1 MNLTIDIMR
10 EDWADT
16 HVPLPS
22 YASAGAAGAD
32 LRANLSEED
41 RAEGMMLDPWERKVV
56 PTGLRVA
63 IPEGYEMQIRPRS
76 GLAVTH
82 GVTVANAPGTIDCDY
97 RGPLGVI
104 LMNVGG
110 KPYHIGHGTRIAQ
123 AVISPVMRGEY
134 SVVSSLTPTVR
145 GAGGF
150 GSTGIA

>member
-1 MNLTIDIMR
+1 MKITIDIMR

-16 HVPLPS
+16 HVPLPT
-22 YASAGAAGAD
+22 YASSGSVGAD

-41 RAEGMMLDPWERKVV
+41 REDGMMLAPWERKVV
-56 PTGLRVA
+56 PTGLRVS

-82 GVTVANAPGTIDCDY
+82 GVTIANAPGTIDSDY

-104 LMNVGG
+104 LVNIGG

-134 SVVSSLTPTVR
+134 AVVQSLSPTLR